1 LADEEDKTED
11 ATPRRLQRARES
23 GNVPISREMATLVA
37 LTSLYMLMSNV
48 APGMAER
55 LTLRL
60 SIFLAE
66 MARIDMSDNGVGA
79 LAMAARA
86 GAVVVLP
93 VILAVA
99 AVAIISMG
107 LQTGFMYNPTRLIP
121 DFARLDPKRGWQKI
135 FGVNNLVELGKS
147 LLKVSV
153 AGAICWRVV
162 AAGLPGLLQAPSWD
176 ANVLARH
183 LDRQMLQ
190 VLFAIL
196 SLQLLVGLGDLAW
209 VRYRYARDMRMS
221 RFDVRQEQKDSD
233 GDPRIKRRLRQI
245 RLMRA
250 RKRMR
255 DGVKRATVVITNPT
269 HYAVALRYQK
279 TENAAPVVVAKG
291 VDSMAARIREAAGE
305 FGVPLVA
312 NPPLARALYKV
323 EIDAQIPPDHYRAVA
338 EVIAYVW
345 RLQRRGR
352 SAA

>member
-1 LADEEDKTED
+1 MADEEDKTED